1 MKACA
6 STAAQPSSS
15 TSSLKCQSCCRQR
28 LLLKGLEGEE
38 WALEGCE
45 VLDFFKISI
54 DSAEDACTT
63 LGGAISGM
71 GHS

>member
-1 MKACA
+1 
-6 STAAQPSSS
+6 
-15 TSSLKCQSCCRQR
+15 
-28 LLLKGLEGEE
+28 
-38 WALEGCE
+38 LEGCE

-71 GHS
+71 DTREPWLMCVGMTRT